1 MSKKRGI
8 GKVWGLNVA
17 SSSMLDFPPQPHY
30 LFCFDAYSIWCEF
43 FQADAK
49 LGDVGKRYYG
59 TANGMGK

>member
-1 MSKKRGI
+1 
-8 GKVWGLNVA
+8 
-17 SSSMLDFPPQPHY
+17 MLDFPPQPHY

-59 TANGMGK
+59 TVTANGMGK